1 MKKSLLLLILL
12 SLFSY
17 EVIGQETE
25 PADTIPVIAE
35 SETMMI
41 SQLKSQLK
49 TQLKTQLESQLL
61 TDLQSKSDKELNLV
75 IDSMLLQLDKD
86 IARITEYPDDSL
98 AIFNSFLKNIKF
110 SMNEQEPDGAA
121 MFDRDELMKF
131 HDKFYAEMLLMK
143 DNLTRVR
150 ATEDKEIKARQ
161 LSGAILSFFNDS
173 GFWEIMEMMMD
184 KMMSFKTSISVEESE

>member
-41 SQLKSQLK
+41 SQLK
-49 TQLKTQLESQLL
+49 TQAENAIEKHS
-61 TDLQSKSDKELNLV
+61 LNRSYRRSTV
-75 IDSMLLQLDKD
+75 KIGQRVGTVTDSMLLQLDED
-86 IARITEYPDDSL
+86 IARITQFPEDSL
-98 AIFNSFLKNIKF
+98 AMINSFMKNIKF

-121 MFDRDELMKF
+121 MFNRDELMKF

-150 ATEDKEIKARQ
+150 ATEDKEMKAQQ
-161 LSGAILSFFNDS
+161 LSGAILNFFNDS

-184 KMMSFKTSISVEESE
+184 KMMSFKTSVSVEESE

>member
-12 SLFSY
+12 CLFAY
-17 EVIGQETE
+17 DVVAQENE
-25 PADTIPVIAE
+25 PEDSIPHIAK
-35 SETMMI
+35 SEMMLI

>member
-1 MKKSLLLLILL
+1 MKKSLLFLLCLT
-12 SLFSY
+12 LFA
-17 EVIGQETE
+17 IGIAAQENE
-25 PADTIPVIAE
+25 PADTIPHIAE
-35 SETMMI
+35 SETIMI

-49 TQLKTQLESQLL
+49 TQLKTELESQLPAG
-61 TDLQSKSDKELNLV
+61 LQSKSDKELNLV
-75 IDSMLLQLDKD
+75 IDSMLLQLDED
-86 IARITEYPDDSL
+86 IARITEFPEDSL
-98 AIFNSFLKNIKF
+98 AMINIYMKNIKF

-150 ATEDKEIKARQ
+150 ATEDKEMKAQQ
-161 LSGAILSFFNDS
+161 LSGAILNFFNDS

-184 KMMSFKTSISVEESE
+184 KMMSFKTSVSVEESE